1 MGYVPNLRLVVP
13 EARVEMSVPRWEVKI
28 ERNGIWPTP
37 WCWEVWCKDGVN
49 YRLRRG
55 ETFTKDRARRK
66 AMKAKVSMERDDV
79 RVVS

>member
-13 EARVEMSVPRWEVKI
+13 EARVEMSEPRWEVTI
-28 ERNGIWPTP
+28 ERDGLWPTP
-37 WCWEVWCKDGVN
+37 WRWRVWAKGPGD
-49 YRLRRG
+49 YRLRSG

-66 AMKAKVSMERDDV
+66 AMKAKLSMERDDV